1 MLEFFLLPYTI
12 FKYGI
17 SLMFWLTI
25 IGAVYYF
32 FMGKY
37 QFELRNPI
45 VRKNVVST
53 EDDPE
58 DYIGV

>member
-1 MLEFFLLPYTI
+1 MLEIFLLPYTI

-17 SLMFWLTI
+17 SLMFWFTI
-25 IGAVYYF
+25 IGVVYYF

-37 QFELRNPI
+37 KFELRNPI
-45 VRKNVVST
+45 VRKEKVDSI
-53 EDDPE
+53 DDPE

>member
-1 MLEFFLLPYTI
+1 MLEIFLLPYTI

-25 IGAVYYF
+25 IGVVYYF

-37 QFELRNPI
+37 QFELRIPI
-45 VRKNVVST
+45 VRKEKVDSI
-53 EDDPE
+53 DDPE

>member
-1 MLEFFLLPYTI
+1 MLEIFLLPYTI
-12 FKYGI
+12 FKYGV
-17 SLMFWLTI
+17 SLAFWLTI

-32 FMGKY
+32 LIGKY
-37 QFELRNPI
+37 NFELRNPI

-53 EDDPE
+53 EDDGD

>member
-1 MLEFFLLPYTI
+1 MLEIFLLPYTI

-45 VRKNVVST
+45 GRKNVVST

>member
-17 SLMFWLTI
+17 SFMFWLTI

>member
-1 MLEFFLLPYTI
+1 MLEIFLLPYTI

-17 SLMFWLTI
+17 SFMFWATI
-25 IGAVYYF
+25 IGVVYYF
-32 FMGKY
+32 LIGKY

-53 EDDPE
+53 EDDE
-58 DYIGV
+58 DDYIGV

>member
-1 MLEFFLLPYTI
+1 MLEIFLLPYTI

-17 SLMFWLTI
+17 SFMFWATI

-37 QFELRNPI
+37 RFELRNPI

>member
-1 MLEFFLLPYTI
+1 MLEFFLVPYTI

-25 IGAVYYF
+25 IGVVYYF

-45 VRKNVVST
+45 VRKEKVDT
-53 EDDPE
+53 IDDPE